1 MAELL
6 IGTSGYDYPEWKGIL
21 YPTDLKREEFLS
33 FYAEHFNALEIN
45 YTYYG
50 MPNEYQMSSM
60 VTRSSGRL
68 RFSVKAHRTLTHSV
82 NISAWRDDAR
92 EFRKALYPLVNRSLL
107 ASVLLQFPQ
116 SFHYAVD
123 ERKYLDSLISEFEGL
138 PLVAEFRHASWQNE
152 RVYEGLR
159 KRNVVWCV
167 CDVPS
172 LRNLPTLAQLPPVSP
187 RQSGAGAGAGAFTGA
202 YFRFHGRNAE
212 TWHGTNA
219 RDRYDYLYRDDELE
233 RFLPVITS
241 LSSQA
246 SIVQIYFNN
255 HAKGNAV
262 VNAQKMKILMS
273 G

>member
-1 MAELL
+1 L

-21 YPTDLKREEFLS
+21 YPNDLKREEFLS

-82 NISAWRDDAR
+82 NVSTWRDDAR
-92 EFRKALYPLVNRSLL
+92 EFRQALYPMVNRSLL
-107 ASVLLQFPQ
+107 TSVLLQFPQ

-123 ERKYLDSLISEFEGL
+123 ERKYLDSLVSEFAGL
-138 PLVAEFRHASWQNE
+138 PLVAEFRHESWQNE
-152 RVYEGLR
+152 RVFEGLR
-159 KRNVVWCV
+159 KRGVIWCV
-167 CDVPS
+167 CDLPS
-172 LRNLPTLAQLPPVSP
+172 LKNLPNSRNLPSAPP
-187 RQSGAGAGAGAFTGA
+187 QSGSGA

-262 VNAQKMKILMS
+262 VNAQRMKILM
-273 G
+273 GA